1 MTLINILLKSEIS
14 KKLDSINDRF
24 NAFVNKYIGDGLGA
38 MLIILALIIVS
49 IIVVRNF
56 AKK

>member
-38 MLIILALIIVS
+38 MVIILALIIVS